1 VTLTAR
7 DAGGV
12 VAQSFNGPL
21 TLELIKR
28 PVQGRI
34 RGSLTGHFTD
44 GVATLTGLR
53 ATKAGKYRFRVSVGG
68 LTVVF
73 NVSVRGRRLS

>member
-1 VTLTAR
+1 
-7 DAGGV
+7 
-12 VAQSFNGPL
+12 
-21 TLELIKR
+21 
-28 PVQGRI
+28 
-34 RGSLTGHFTD
+34 
-44 GVATLTGLR
+44 VATLTGLR